1 MISKSFFFKIFL
13 PTVIAIIVTGKAS
26 AQTGGSIKGSVVDS
40 AKGKPLP
47 FATVG
52 LYRVNNQQKPVRN
65 VFTDSKGRFEFL
77 KVDSGRYILFASN
90 TGFRETQSG
99 VIIISPET
107 KALEVPPLQMNPV
120 SQSLATVTVSARVPL
135 IEQNDEKLTYN
146 AEADPSVVGQNA
158 IDVLRKTPF
167 LSVDGEGNVQLNGQS
182 NFRVLL
188 DGKETAMFTRNL
200 KDALQSFPANLIKK
214 VEVITSPSSKYDG
227 EGVAGIINIITK
239 KKVMGYNGNLSISR
253 NTLRG
258 SNSNANMNFKVG
270 RIGFSGYYGLNTTDD
285 FKMRNASE
293 TESFKPV
300 AFYKRIS
307 TGDRVNDNFYNY
319 GNAELSLDI
328 DSLNTISSYANL
340 NGGTFDYVSRRTF
353 DVITADR
360 TDTSRSLFIDRGN
373 FSYPAFNWG
382 VDFIRKFKRLPEQ
395 ELTFKMFHE
404 HSKDN
409 NLLESD
415 QQHPA
420 SARYIVNDNVSQ
432 NNQSTYQLDYIH
444 PLRNKT
450 KLEGGFKAIL
460 RRASANYESQV
471 KYSLAEKF
479 RVDTLNSDNFKYHQN
494 VYSAYATYRFPIKK
508 FNFRVGVRLEQ
519 TSVDGD
525 FIKSNTRVRQDY
537 TTLMPSFFCIPKI

>member
-107 KALEVPPLQMNPV
+107 KALEVPSLQMNPV

-214 VEVITSPSSKYDG
+214 
-227 EGVAGIINIITK
+227 
-239 KKVMGYNGNLSISR
+239 
-253 NTLRG
+253 
-258 SNSNANMNFKVG
+258 
-270 RIGFSGYYGLNTTDD
+270 SG
-285 FKMRNASE
+285 
-293 TESFKPV
+293 
-300 AFYKRIS
+300 
-307 TGDRVNDNFYNY
+307 
-319 GNAELSLDI
+319 
-328 DSLNTISSYANL
+328 
-340 NGGTFDYVSRRTF
+340 
-353 DVITADR
+353 
-360 TDTSRSLFIDRGN
+360 
-373 FSYPAFNWG
+373 
-382 VDFIRKFKRLPEQ
+382 
-395 ELTFKMFHE
+395 
-404 HSKDN
+404 
-409 NLLESD
+409 
-415 QQHPA
+415 
-420 SARYIVNDNVSQ
+420 
-432 NNQSTYQLDYIH
+432 
-444 PLRNKT
+444 
-450 KLEGGFKAIL
+450 
-460 RRASANYESQV
+460 
-471 KYSLAEKF
+471 
-479 RVDTLNSDNFKYHQN
+479 SDNK
-494 VYSAYATYRFPIKK
+494 S
-508 FNFRVGVRLEQ
+508 
-519 TSVDGD
+519 
-525 FIKSNTRVRQDY
+525 FIKV
-537 TTLMPSFFCIPKI
+537 